1 MEKDINYANSPWD
14 FPIDIR
20 IGNFHMEYFNLAE
33 VCQGGPIIGNIKV
46 NNKPLFPHI
55 FFGGPIIAKQDT
67 DILIPCF
74 NMQHRMFELWQ
85 ISLSTH
91 DMKILTPPR
100 DVIWLYELTNDT
112 IYFYDDMRKENYS
125 YVNIKTG
132 EILISKQSS
141 PKKKWNLFFYLLFPF
156 MFILSI
162 IMYIAGGLFMLSV
175 LFAKGIGFILRMG
188 NRAIHGK

>member
-1 MEKDINYANSPWD
+1 MAILKS
-14 FPIDIR
+14 
-20 IGNFHMEYFNLAE
+20 
-33 VCQGGPIIGNIKV
+33 IIS
-46 NNKPLFPHI
+46 LFSLTF

-175 LFAKGIGFILRMG
+175 LFAKGIGFLLRPAH
-188 NRAIHGK
+188 RALHGH